1 MSKLGTA
8 STATLHPLMRV
19 AFDATV
25 AADKAGASLWD
36 SLATYA
42 ETDERKALDPK
53 GIKRAIQAQIEAAAP
68 SMPADWNPNTVSTF
82 RVYRKL
88 VQDAREFGV
97 SVTVN
102 IDGEVHARSVGD
114 VRADV
119 KAAKEAAKPADEGA
133 AGEGEGKG
141 EYAQIDSLPPEQGID
156 VACSYILNAYLKLGT
171 LEAKAEAREKVA
183 ALLAAIS

>member
-1 MSKLGTA
+1 MSTLGTA
-8 STATLHPLMRV
+8 STITLHPLMRV

-42 ETDERKALDPK
+42 ETEERKTLDPK

-88 VQDAREFGV
+88 VQDAREYGV
-97 SVTVN
+97 GVTVN

-133 AGEGEGKG
+133 AGEGEG

-183 ALLAAIS
+183 ALLAAISIS